1 MNSRHGAA
9 VPALLQKMINEWHF
23 PNLPFFPIPS
33 SGGAGRSEPMQS
45 SYKNCFA
52 LAKDA
57 AEGTRSA
64 AAVAAKC
71 QVGKKEGCVQRSS
84 TPFPQVNCVTERCW
98 KGFVNPASGRA
109 CVFRG
114 AFPTPLSYTVYIK
127 CKANSQRSAFL
138 VTGRI

>member
-64 AAVAAKC
+64 AAAAGRGR
-71 QVGKKEGCVQRSS
+71 QMSS
-84 TPFPQVNCVTERCW
+84 GQKRGVCSALFNA
-98 KGFVNPASGRA
+98 FSASKL
-109 CVFRG
+109 C
-114 AFPTPLSYTVYIK
+114 
-127 CKANSQRSAFL
+127 N
-138 VTGRI
+138 